1 MIGIA
6 VPKMS
11 AIVNRTTRDING
23 MFNGQPLVIP
33 AGYKR
38 VLLPK
43 MKTIKGKTVKG
54 VDGAPDTREP
64 DTTEPVMKD
73 GQPVLEEAI
82 IGAGPGGAPLTVM
95 LPDYAAE
102 MVKRQNVVMGTED
115 PENPRDVQYL
125 IGFANSDSADDISHV
140 EQSEAIERLDRGM
153 MDDDAR
159 SAQIRGARRKPGRQ
173 FSDGNLYNP
182 GGIRGDVGPAN
193 R

>member
-11 AIVNRTTRDING
+11 AIVNRTTSDING

-38 VLLPK
+38 ITAAKFKIV
-43 MKTIKGKTVKG
+43 KGKVVKG
-54 VDGAPDTREP
+54 VDGKPDTREP
-64 DTTEPVMKD
+64 DTQEAVLKD
-73 GQPVLEEAI
+73 GEPVLEERI
-82 IGAGPGGAPLTVM
+82 VGAGPGGAPLTLM

-102 MVKRQNVVMGTED
+102 MVKRQNIVMGTED

-125 IGFANSDSADDISHV
+125 IGFANADSTDDIDPI
-140 EQSEAIERLDRGM
+140 EQSDAIERLDRSLMGE
-153 MDDDAR
+153 DAQE
-159 SAQIRGARRKPGRQ
+159 AKLFGKKRKKGRQ
-173 FSDGNLYNP
+173 FSDDRLYNP
-182 GGIRGDVGPAN
+182 GGIRGEVGPAS